1 MTFFQK
7 ICLGIQLLRGVY
19 IGKYPPPLLGK
30 VEYQPMSNGRKNLE
44 RGWRKREKCLGKR
57 RKDKGEI
64 KVNGVKQM

>member
-19 IGKYPPPLLGK
+19 IGKYPLP
-30 VEYQPMSNGRKNLE
+30 SWGRGISADVIWEKKF
-44 RGWRKREKCLGKR
+44 GKREKCEGKR

-64 KVNGVKQM
+64 EINSVK